1 MLDFCRFIA
10 KCERFIYFPKS
21 VNYPEVYSYD
31 HFGSIHFEPNK
42 LFETVLVTVVKFIFC
57 N

>member
-1 MLDFCRFIA
+1 MLDFCPFIA
-10 KCERFIYFPKS
+10 KCDRFIYFPKS

-42 LFETVLVTVVKFIFC
+42 LFETVLVRVVKFIFC